1 MSAIARYSAAWGLT
15 LAPVFLIIPA
25 LMLAGMGPCAMA
37 HPEVMVIA
45 FPLFVGLEIA
55 ALPRFVRAARIVG
68 RVPLAMIGM
77 AVALVILIFS
87 AVMAYYV
94 TAEYWAD
101 RSFR

>member
-37 HPEVMVIA
+37 HPEVMVMA
-45 FPLFVGLEIA
+45 FLLFVGLEIA
-55 ALPRFVRAARIVG
+55 ALPRFVRAARTVG
-68 RVPLAMIGM
+68 KVPLAMIGM
-77 AVALVILIFS
+77 AVALVILGFS
-87 AVMAYYV
+87 AVMEYYI
-94 TAEYWAD
+94 AADYWAE